1 MSETGKLADDALTPL
16 ALTYVKLI
24 LGFGVWFAVGL
35 APFLGNEKIR
45 FFSSLLDLYPE
56 SMRGVLIPVSGLLM
70 GMIGVTVEFAAAF
83 KGAGEKRLWS
93 WFKRTLGIFLVSF
106 LLLLVA
112 YSFTVIRIDKV
123 VSHDEIHTLSFVTG
137 GLTVPHLPPGSR
149 CGCQEGA
156 DADSCLRDAG
166 IDPSHI
172 KTCFGPA
179 RIASW
184 TLVLSLLY
192 LLVTGSFVAS
202 VGVLVLRKRVKATAA
217 RSRSGPTSTP
227 QP

>member
-1 MSETGKLADDALTPL
+1 MSETGKLADDALTPVGWMYL
-16 ALTYVKLI
+16 KLI

-56 SMRGVLIPVSGLLM
+56 SMRGVLIPVSSLLM
-70 GMIGVTVEFAAAF
+70 GMMGVTVEFTAAF
-83 KGAGEKRLWS
+83 KGAGEKRL
-93 WFKRTLGIFLVSF
+93 KRRFWRIAATFIVSF
-106 LLLLVA
+106 VLLLFA

-123 VSHDEIHTLSFVTG
+123 LLHDEAHTLSFVTG

-149 CGCQEGA
+149 CGCQESA
-156 DADSCLRDAG
+156 DAESCLRDAG

-202 VGVLVLRKRVKATAA
+202 IGVLVLRLRDIAA